1 MRSKFAL
8 PCVAVLVLIV
18 ASAVPASAQYAGFQ
32 TGIGSAH
39 FGPPPAHPT
48 QGPAVAVRSTFV
60 GNPIV
65 IVPAPVIPQIPLV
78 PNFNTVIVPNQMLMP
93 GITLP
98 NNPLQPGLPLVPQV
112 YQPVPQVFQPAPQI
126 YHPAPQIF
134 PPVPQQGHPPLAQRP
149 PLIGMPRAEVLQR
162 FGQPSVTIITSTGET
177 LYFSGG
183 ATVIIQNGQV
193 IGTK

>member
-8 PCVAVLVLIV
+8 PCVAVLVLI
-18 ASAVPASAQYAGFQ
+18 AANAAPGSAQYAGFQ
-32 TGIGSAH
+32 TGIGSAQ
-39 FGPPPAHPT
+39 FGPPPAQPT
-48 QGPAVAVRSTFV
+48 RGPAVAVRSAFV

-98 NNPLQPGLPLVPQV
+98 NNPLQPGVPLAPQV
-112 YQPVPQVFQPAPQI
+112 YQRVPQVQVYQPAPQF
-126 YHPAPQIF
+126 Y
-134 PPVPQQGHPPLAQRP
+134 PPVPQQVHPRGAQQPPLV
-149 PLIGMPRAEVLQR
+149 GMPRAEVLQR